1 MANEVKPKEKLS
13 VRFFSDKTALVTT
26 VIAIVVLIVAL
37 TVFLIFRSWSFSN
50 VLDDKIIAHF
60 GDFVGGVVG
69 TLLAFAAAILYYVAL
84 KEQRKDV
91 ENSQKSLFLQNE
103 ALKQQIEEFKQQKAE
118 LEKTREVYERQTELM
133 SEQSNIM
140 KRQQFESSFYALLR
154 VYTDCKIQLNAREN
168 NCFKTWVERISE
180 KLSGGFKNN
189 DIIGRH
195 NMILS
200 SYEDLYVEE
209 RDVLSPY
216 FKTVYRILCLIDN
229 TSFLEDSEKVQYVKI
244 FRTQLSDYETLL
256 LYYDMHSDFSGNTR
270 NISYRWNFLKHYDYL
285 LSLDAKNVYDKALIQ
300 DKELVRFLHQFENF
314 VKESINF
321 YCDGFSEEDQSR
333 QKEFEYK
340 GLISEI
346 TSNPDITIKLSI
358 PKNAAKLDAD
368 FCSLFS
374 DYVCDRVFLSQFNPK
389 KEKLELK
396 EIGEIDGRRVYG
408 CTLHSSFIQKI
419 KTDNDYE

>member
-1 MANEVKPKEKLS
+1 MSEKLKSKEKLS
-13 VRFFSDKTALVTT
+13 DRFFSDRTALVTA
-26 VIAIVVLIVAL
+26 VVAIVVLILAL
-37 TVFLIFRSWSFSN
+37 LVFLFFRSWSFSN
-50 VLDDKIIAHF
+50 VLDDKIVAHF

-69 TLLAFAAAILYYVAL
+69 TLLAFAAAILYYAAL
-84 KEQRKDV
+84 NEQRKDV
-91 ENSQKSLFLQNE
+91 ENNKESLALQNE

-118 LEKTREVYERQTELM
+118 LEETRRVYERQTELM

-154 VYTDCKIQLNAREN
+154 VYMDCKIQMNSREN
-168 NCFKTWVERISE
+168 NCFKKWVERINAN
-180 KLSGGFKNN
+180 LPNDFKNN

-216 FKTVYRILCLIDN
+216 FKTVYRILCLIDH
-229 TSFLEDSEKVQYVKI
+229 TAFLEDNEKVQYVKI

-270 NISYRWNFLKHYDYL
+270 NLSYRWNFLKHYDYL
-285 LSLDAKNVYDKALIQ
+285 LSLDAKNTHDKALVQ
-300 DKELVRFLHQFENF
+300 DKDLVRFLHQFEDF
-314 VKESINF
+314 LKESINY
-321 YCDGFSEEDQSR
+321 YCDGFSEDDQSR
-333 QKEFEYK
+333 QKEFGYK
-340 GLISEI
+340 GFISTI
-346 TSNPDITIKLSI
+346 TSDPDIKITLSI
-358 PKNAAKLDAD
+358 PKNTAKLDAD

-396 EIGEIDGRRVYG
+396 EMGEIDGRRVYG

>member
-1 MANEVKPKEKLS
+1 MADELKSKGKLS
-13 VRFFSDKTALVTT
+13 DRFFSDKTALVTA
-26 VIAIVVLIVAL
+26 VVAIVVLILAFL
-37 TVFLIFRSWSFSN
+37 VFLIFKNWTFSN
-50 VLDDKIIAHF
+50 VLDDKIVAHF

-69 TLLAFAAAILYYVAL
+69 TLLAFAAAILYYAAL

-91 ENSQKSLFLQNE
+91 ENNKESLVLQNE
-103 ALKQQIEEFKQQKAE
+103 ALKQQIEEFKQQKTE
-118 LEKTREVYERQTELM
+118 LEETRRVYERQTELM

-154 VYTDCKIQLNAREN
+154 VYMDCKIQMNSREN
-168 NCFKTWVERISE
+168 NCFKTWVERINE
-180 KLSGGFKNN
+180 KLPDNFNNN

-209 RDVLSPY
+209 RDVFSPY

-229 TSFLEDSEKVQYVKI
+229 TSFLEDNEKVQYVKI

-285 LSLDAKNVYDKALIQ
+285 LSLDARNIHDKALVQ
-300 DKELVRFLHQFENF
+300 NKELVRFLHQFEDF
-314 VKESINF
+314 VKESINVCC
-321 YCDGFSEEDQSR
+321 YGFSE
-333 QKEFEYK
+333 KEQFLQMEFDYK
-340 GLISEI
+340 NIISKI
-346 TSNPDITIKLSI
+346 TSNPDITITLSI
-358 PKNAAKLDAD
+358 PKNATKLDAD

-374 DYVCDRVFLSQFNPK
+374 DFVCDRVFLSQFNPK

-396 EIGEIDGRRVYG
+396 EMGEIDGRRVYG
-408 CTLHSSFIQKI
+408 CTLHSSFIQTI